1 MNMLEILARRQKM
14 LTGLTLAM
22 LLGLLI
28 ADVLIPTGYDRLP
41 WEGVPAFGALLGIVS
56 ALVAMV
62 LVSLLSRLLLHR
74 EEDYFDE

>member
-1 MNMLEILARRQKM
+1 MLEILARRQRM
-14 LTGLTLAM
+14 LIGLTLAM
-22 LLGLLI
+22 MVGLLI

-56 ALVAMV
+56 ALVAIA
-62 LVSLLSRLLLHR
+62 LASLLGHLLLHR